1 MTTTLPTY
9 SVDTVTEQQLAKTI
23 DHSLLKPELDDAFIA
38 AGCRLAAEYHVA
50 SVCVRPA
57 DVRAAC
63 EILQRSDVAVGTVVG
78 FPHGSS
84 TSATKVFEARDAIA
98 NGAVE
103 LDMVIQI
110 GALRSGRDEDVR
122 RDIAAVVEVARESGA
137 LVKVILENAYLN
149 EDEKER
155 GSRLVEAAGAD
166 FVKTSTGYAPTGAT
180 HEDLALMRRVTS
192 RHVQIKAAGGVRTLD
207 DLIAVMNLGVTRI
220 GATQTKPILDDYR
233 ARRAGG
239 NPSPATGSGDANG
252 Y

>member
-1 MTTTLPTY
+1 MTTTLPTHT
-9 SVDTVTEQQLAKTI
+9 VETVTEQQLAKTI

-63 EILQRSDVAVGTVVG
+63 EILQGSDVAVGTVVG

-84 TSATKVFEARDAIA
+84 TTATKVFEARDAIA
-98 NGAVE
+98 SGAVE

-110 GALRSGRDEDVR
+110 GALRSGRDEDVG

-149 EDEKER
+149 DDEKER
-155 GSRLVEAAGAD
+155 GSRLAEAAGAD

-192 RHVQIKAAGGVRTLD
+192 PHVQIKAAGGVRTLD

-220 GATQTKPILDDYR
+220 GATQTKPILDDFR
-233 ARRAGG
+233 ARRSGSAR
-239 NPSPATGSGDANG
+239 PATIGNQEKGA